1 MSGFLDPTHVINT
14 IRLVG
19 MTAILFAECGL
30 LVGFF
35 LPGDSLL
42 VTAGLLVTQGLVA
55 PLWVLFLFLQLA
67 VIAGNLLGWWI
78 GRPAPQSSRTN
89 CGLFLAR
96 RARSGILRATG

>member
-1 MSGFLDPTHVINT
+1 VSGFLDPTHVINT
-14 IRLVG
+14 IGLVG

-67 VIAGNLLGWWI
+67 VIAGNLLG
-78 GRPAPQSSRTN
+78 
-89 CGLFLAR
+89 
-96 RARSGILRATG
+96 